1 MIERIP
7 YDRTTTTGYMFR
19 NLDGMV
25 EHLNVEHPME
35 LSHYINILPKL
46 RSATFNFSK
55 SAYKKTFDQE
65 AQLIHFL
72 ENTKLT
78 RLEIIGSSKLTE
90 LPEVLLKHPLR
101 SLKITRC
108 PNIASIAEIL
118 PHLEELVVLSIV
130 GTSINL
136 GERFPILPKLKSLSL
151 NLKEVSSLKQL
162 SLCYQLEEL
171 FLNGLNLETLPE
183 DISRLQ
189 RLKTIKLQQLDKLK
203 LIPSFAGAEHLENL
217 DLMRLPA
224 VDRMEIDFS
233 KMHKLQK
240 LRIMHV
246 GTEQAVFELPDNI
259 SQCKK
264 LNQLSLTS
272 TPIARLPGSLK
283 SLSALEV
290 FDIENLEL
298 DEIPDIFENMP
309 ALTVL
314 YFSHSKKLK
323 KIPPSIQHLKA
334 LKHFRIKGFSEMEKV
349 ELDFYPLEN
358 LESFTL
364 ENCSALKEIDA
375 SLAQNTSVKKISLL
389 ELPKLKE
396 LPPLGRRNLKLEHIG
411 MRDLPKLTNLPVTLP
426 ALPVLE
432 KLSGFNVGIEK
443 LPDNID
449 GLKTLSRLELYAEN
463 LSHLPPTIGNIKTF
477 TRFTLGATF
486 TKKDEKI
493 LTLHDLYPTL
503 NKQTGDEVKRAIIY
517 WIGNGYT
524 VLPLTDELKEN
535 TFKALH
541 WSVKNLHLI
550 ILSRIHFFNQGNKK
564 IAIEDLTKDKRIWI
578 NGTLAGNK
586 TLFKN
591 KLKELGLKV
600 ENKFSDKTEIVVVGR
615 KPTTSEGIFNRSLQ
629 FVSQL
634 EMEEIIKAENPGFL
648 QKEDVPADFIH
659 NLQQLL
665 WSADPQNEAVALELV
680 KANGLP
686 EKVEEDFLLV
696 AKICKDKNLKNRIR
710 TFLKG
715 RVSEAKQKAITTGSA
730 PFSIEKLSRVLPPE
744 SLTKMYYALFQRTK
758 KSDPNFFRHD
768 DGTHPGRAEMFQGIL
783 PEFLNNYGYFKNR
796 LPLLEE
802 EYNII
807 FQQPGFAGKLK
818 RIVTDFT
825 NCTKLPEAL
834 LTHVNSL
841 KILELTTSE
850 NFALDSIY
858 SLKKINT
865 LKMNGSVDH
874 FPAGIGEL
882 VRLHTFWV
890 YSNKP
895 FTLPSD
901 FSNLKKLKTLHLY
914 GKLENR
920 EDFVEHFPHLLT

>member
-1 MIERIP
+1 MLERIE
-7 YDRTTTTGYMFR
+7 YDRTTTTGYFFR

-25 EHLNVEHPME
+25 EHLNVEHPLE
-35 LSHYINILPKL
+35 LSGYIKVLPKL
-46 RSATFNFSK
+46 RSAKFDFSK

-78 RLEIIGSSKLTE
+78 RLEIVGSSKLTE
-90 LPEVLLKHPLR
+90 LPEVILQHPLR

-136 GERFPILPKLKSLSL
+136 GERFPILPKLKNLSL
-151 NLKEVSSLKQL
+151 NLKEVNSLKQL

-171 FLNGLNLETLPE
+171 ILTGVNLEALPE

-189 RLKTIKLQQLDKLK
+189 RLKNIKLQQLDKLK
-203 LIPSFAGAEHLENL
+203 VIPSFAGAENVENL

-233 KMHKLQK
+233 KMHELQK
-240 LRIMHV
+240 LRIVQV
-246 GTEQAVFELPDNI
+246 GTQQSVFELPDNI

-264 LNQLSLTS
+264 LNQLSLAF
-272 TPIARLPGSLK
+272 TPITRLPDSLK

-290 FDIENLEL
+290 FDIENLKL
-298 DEIPDIFENMP
+298 SEIPDIFENMP
-309 ALTVL
+309 VLTVL
-314 YFSHSKKLK
+314 YFSYSKKIIRL
-323 KIPPSIQHLKA
+323 PRSIQHLKA
-334 LKHFRIKGFSEMEKV
+334 LKHFRIKGFSEIEKV
-349 ELDFYPLEN
+349 ALDFYPLEN

-364 ENCSALKEIDA
+364 ENCAALKEIDA

-389 ELPKLKE
+389 ELPELKE
-396 LPPLGRRNLKLEHIG
+396 LPPLGRRNLKLEHLG
-411 MRDLPKLTNLPVTLP
+411 MRSLPKFAKLPATLP
-426 ALPVLE
+426 ALPVLD
-432 KLSGFNVGIEK
+432 KLSGHNIGIES
-443 LPDNID
+443 LPTNID
-449 GLKTLSRLELYAEN
+449 DLKKLSRLELYAEN

-477 TRFTLGATF
+477 IRFALGTTF

-493 LTLHDLYPTL
+493 LTVYDLYPTL

-524 VLPLTDELKEN
+524 VLPLTNELKEN

-550 ILSRIHFFNQGNKK
+550 ILSRIHFFNKENKK
-564 IAIEDLTKDKRIWI
+564 VVAEDLTKNKRIWI

-615 KPTTSEGIFNRSLQ
+615 KPAIHEGIFNRPLQ

-634 EMEEIIKAENPGFL
+634 EMEEIIKTENPGFL

-715 RVSEAKQKAITTGSA
+715 RVSEAKQKAITIGSA
-730 PFSIEKLSRVLPPE
+730 PFSIEKLSRALPPE
-744 SLTKMYYALFQRTK
+744 SLAKMYYALFQRTK
-758 KSDPNFFRHD
+758 KPDPNFFRHD
-768 DGTHPGRAEMFQGIL
+768 DGTHPGRAEMFQSLL

-818 RIVTDFT
+818 RIVINFT

-834 LTHVNSL
+834 VTHVNSL
-841 KILELTTSE
+841 KILELTTGE
-850 NFALDSIY
+850 KFAIESIY
-858 SLKKINT
+858 PLKKINT
-865 LKMNGSVDH
+865 LKMNSSVDH

-890 YSNKP
+890 SNKKP
-895 FTLPSD
+895 FTLPPD
-901 FSNLKKLKTLHLY
+901 FRNLKKLKTLYFY

-920 EDFVEHFPHLLT
+920 EEVVEHFPHLLT